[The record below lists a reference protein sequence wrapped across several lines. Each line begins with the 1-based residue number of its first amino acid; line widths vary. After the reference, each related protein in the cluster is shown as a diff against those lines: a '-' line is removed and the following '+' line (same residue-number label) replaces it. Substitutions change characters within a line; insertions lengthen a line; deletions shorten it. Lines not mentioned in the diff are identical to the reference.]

1 MSKLNQLQVSVVLKV
16 KQIQNLIKDE
26 TAFEK
31 WQMIKEQEDNTKL
44 ENLQNRII
52 QDEDPIQKQ
61 IDIDQQKAQIYSEL
75 DWRGYF
81 LPETLKKTVLF
92 TRQQLLQLINR

>member
-31 WQMIKEQEDNTKL
+31 WQMIKE
-44 ENLQNRII
+44 
-52 QDEDPIQKQ
+52 
-61 IDIDQQKAQIYSEL
+61 
-75 DWRGYF
+75 
-81 LPETLKKTVLF
+81 
-92 TRQQLLQLINR
+92 